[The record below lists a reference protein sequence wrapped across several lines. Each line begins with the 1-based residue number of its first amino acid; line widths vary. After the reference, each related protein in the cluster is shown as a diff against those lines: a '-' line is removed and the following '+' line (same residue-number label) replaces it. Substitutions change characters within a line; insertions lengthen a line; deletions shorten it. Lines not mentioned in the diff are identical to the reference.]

1 MIRAYGS
8 AARLVLRQA
17 EREIL
22 IPMSQITLTTNS
34 SNAGTIYSM
43 ATKFNGCVQGE
54 CYNENGDLIA
64 TVICET
70 EHFDDMIREI
80 RDATRGDVKFDDS
93 SND

>member
-1 MIRAYGS
+1 
-8 AARLVLRQA
+8 
-17 EREIL
+17 
-22 IPMSQITLTTNS
+22 
-34 SNAGTIYSM
+34 M

-54 CYNENGDLIA
+54 SYNENGDLIA
-64 TVICET
+64 TIICET